1 MAPEGPD
8 VPRGTFLSVADVPR
22 GTFFRQRPFEGGDKQ
37 REKTPLPM
45 ENSGWLSKTPMFHV
59 EHFERGRCSTWNIFK
74 LCRCST
80 WEHFPPKAPHS
91 KAELAAPT
99 ARESLG
105 SSERISGSRRPRCST
120 WNILSLADVPRGTFS
135 PLICA
140 N

>member
-59 EHFERGRCSTWNIFK
+59 EHFERGLCSTWNIF
-74 LCRCST
+74 
-80 WEHFPPKAPHS
+80 PPKAPRHAALCLLTS
-91 KAELAAPT
+91 TKTLHASSGHRKA
-99 ARESLG
+99 
-105 SSERISGSRRPRCST
+105 
-120 WNILSLADVPRGTFS
+120 
-135 PLICA
+135 
-140 N
+140 